1 MALYRSL
8 LRPIMFR
15 LDAENAHYQTM
26 RLVGKIAAVP
36 GGSAL
41 LRAMYATTSPRLEK
55 NVMGLRFNNPVG
67 LAAGFDK
74 DGQYIDLLPLLG
86 FGYAEIGTVTPR
98 PQTGNPKPRLF
109 RLKAD
114 EALINRMGFNNEG
127 VLAMARRLDKR
138 KDRSFVLGANIGKN
152 KDTPNE
158 EAFRDYVT
166 CFRELE
172 TLVDFFVI
180 NLSSPNTPG
189 LRELQN
195 KEHLKKILGSLQD
208 VNKDKIPVLLKIAPD
223 ISLAQ
228 LDDIIRVMED
238 TGLDGINCHNTT
250 VKRDGLRTPERIV
263 KEIGNGGLSGKPLAT
278 LFPTLTR
285 EVRTRL
291 PEGAVLI
298 ASGGIYNTEA
308 AMDKMNAGADLIEVY
323 TGLVYQGPTFVRDIL
338 NQMQRAKIDS

>member
-1 MALYRSL
+1 
-8 LRPIMFR
+8 
-15 LDAENAHYQTM
+15 
-26 RLVGKIAAVP
+26 
-36 GGSAL
+36 
-41 LRAMYATTSPRLEK
+41 
-55 NVMGLRFNNPVG
+55 
-67 LAAGFDK
+67 
-74 DGQYIDLLPLLG
+74 
-86 FGYAEIGTVTPR
+86 EIGTVTPR

-138 KDRSFVLGANIGKN
+138 KDSSFVLGANIGKN

-208 VNKDKIPVLLKIAPD
+208 VNKDK
-223 ISLAQ
+223 
-228 LDDIIRVMED
+228 
-238 TGLDGINCHNTT
+238 
-250 VKRDGLRTPERIV
+250 
-263 KEIGNGGLSGKPLAT
+263 
-278 LFPTLTR
+278 
-285 EVRTRL
+285 
-291 PEGAVLI
+291 
-298 ASGGIYNTEA
+298 
-308 AMDKMNAGADLIEVY
+308 
-323 TGLVYQGPTFVRDIL
+323 
-338 NQMQRAKIDS
+338 